1 MKLIQQ
7 LKAKF
12 APKPA
17 EIAPKIDRAE
27 AIATAAMLMIE
38 TMAEVQIKTIYGLT
52 HAGVAAM
59 FKISADSLMQRA
71 EKSVDTEEQAALYL
85 MAKEIMDLAAR
96 VEAKQA

>member
-1 MKLIQQ
+1 MNLIQQ

-17 EIAPKIDRAE
+17 ETAPKIDRAE

-38 TMAEVQIKTIYGLT
+38 SLAEVQIKTIYGLT

-59 FKISADSLMQRA
+59 FRASADSLTQSA
-71 EKSVDTEEQAALYL
+71 EKNTSEEEQAALYL
-85 MAKEIMDLAAR
+85 MAKEIMDLAGR
-96 VEAKQA
+96 IEAKQA